1 MHIRVQSSLIP
12 SLPGHPGHLT
22 SIDLL
27 WPAGWALPALGEVL
41 PPSPQGRGPLEP
53 CSRPSFPISGLQPS
67 SSPTSSP
74 VEGEDSRP
82 SLSLPRASSTPV
94 TSVAQSFSSCSMGGE
109 GNVYLLSL
117 FCAKHW
123 LYIPTDWEVGIMVFS
138 HFTGE
143 ETEG

>member
-12 SLPGHPGHLT
+12 CCQDTQVTLHPAICCGPQAGHCR
-22 SIDLL
+22 L
-27 WPAGWALPALGEVL
+27 WGKFS
-41 PPSPQGRGPLEP
+41 PSPQGRGPLEP

-74 VEGEDSRP
+74 MEGEDSRP
-82 SLSLPRASSTPV
+82 SLSPPRASSTPV
-94 TSVAQSFSSCSMGGE
+94 TSVARSFSSCTTGGE

-123 LYIPTDWEVGIMVFS
+123 LYILTDWGVRIMVS
-138 HFTGE
+138 PISQVRKLRVD
-143 ETEG
+143 